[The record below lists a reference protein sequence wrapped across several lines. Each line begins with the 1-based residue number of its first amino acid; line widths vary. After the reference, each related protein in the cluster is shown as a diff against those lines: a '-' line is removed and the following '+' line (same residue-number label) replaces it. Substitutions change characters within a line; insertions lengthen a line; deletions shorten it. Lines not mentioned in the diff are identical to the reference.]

1 MGNSGPKEKNKKET
15 ILDGCFKLLLQKRE
29 GNITVTDLERIM
41 GVTRGKIFY
50 YYKDMDEIIRST
62 IEYYFQKVIDYF
74 SFFYNEDKTTLWKF
88 LFDYVENWKRFDQS
102 IVEVTGDGASSVIN
116 FFLHASASHPDFEEK
131 IKSLFDRELKCWES
145 VLGKAIESG
154 EIRANVD
161 VPVAAT
167 KFHCLHMGVMVQSY
181 FVPYS
186 FKANTLQMLFISLY
200 EDIKKPSEIS
210 SEKKNIFG

>member
-1 MGNSGPKEKNKKET
+1 MSNSGPKEKNKKET

-29 GNITVTDLERIM
+29 GNITVTDLEKSL

-74 SFFYNEDKTTLWKF
+74 IFFYNEDKTTLWNF

-102 IVEVTGDGASSVIN
+102 IIEVTGDSASSVIN
-116 FFLHASASHPDFEEK
+116 FFLHVTASYPGYDTK
-131 IKSLFDRELKCWES
+131 IKSLFEKELKCWEI
-145 VLGKAIESG
+145 VLGKAVENG
-154 EIRANVD
+154 EIKANVD
-161 VPVAAT
+161 VPIAAT
-167 KFHCLHMGVMVQSY
+167 KFHCLHMGVVVQSY
-181 FVPYS
+181 FIPYS

-200 EDIKKPSEIS
+200 EDIKKSPEVSN
-210 SEKKNIFG
+210 EKKNIFG